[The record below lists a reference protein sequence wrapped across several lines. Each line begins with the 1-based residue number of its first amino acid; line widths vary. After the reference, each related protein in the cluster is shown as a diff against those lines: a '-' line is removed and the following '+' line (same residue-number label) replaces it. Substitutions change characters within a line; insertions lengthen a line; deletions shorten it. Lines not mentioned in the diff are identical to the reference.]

1 MPFSV
6 KIPILNNTDCT
17 TALIVEYKKS
27 TETDWVRLPPQPS
40 TDYIMINNLDDCTV
54 YNVRTT
60 KQCCNGQFSTD
71 ATINITTGGDCA
83 TT

>member
-27 TETDWVRLPPQPS
+27 TETDWLRLPPQPS
-40 TDYIMINNLDDCTV
+40 VDYIMINDWTIARFTMSVQRNNVVMGNLV
-54 YNVRTT
+54 
-60 KQCCNGQFSTD
+60 QMQP
-71 ATINITTGGDCA
+71 
-83 TT
+83 